1 MDNKIST
8 GTKTELIQVLGI
20 QYSKSSKR
28 EKTRILDQFIIVSG
42 YHRKHAIRLLKGETS
57 KETKHNNSSITN
69 RSRRIYDE
77 AVKEALI
84 VLWEAADRICGK
96 RLKAILPSLVD
107 AMERHDHLKLNP
119 DVRKQMLKVS
129 ASTIDRLLCSV
140 RNSSRSK

>member
-77 AVKEALI
+77 AVKNGLI
-84 VLWEAADRICGK
+84 QK
-96 RLKAILPSLVD
+96 HK
-107 AMERHDHLKLNP
+107 K
-119 DVRKQMLKVS
+119 
-129 ASTIDRLLCSV
+129 
-140 RNSSRSK
+140 